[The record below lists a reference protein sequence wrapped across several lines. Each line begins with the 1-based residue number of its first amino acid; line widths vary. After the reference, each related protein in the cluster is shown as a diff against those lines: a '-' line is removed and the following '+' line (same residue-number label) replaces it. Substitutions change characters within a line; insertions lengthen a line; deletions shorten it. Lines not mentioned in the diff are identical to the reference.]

1 LKVFTNKCSTKLKFK
16 KMKKLF
22 LLIPT
27 LFCFTSFAV
36 VRTVSNNPATLAQ
49 FSTIQAAI
57 DASATSG
64 DQIYVHG
71 SPNTYA
77 AFTITNKQITIIG
90 PGWAPDKTSALT
102 ANVAGCTFSG
112 ASTANTELQ
121 GLVFTTTIQ
130 ITDGNPDGL
139 RFIRNRFLGL
149 DININQG
156 GVTYQDY
163 LFEGNSF
170 DNATVNATSSSN
182 YTNFLFQN
190 NYFYENGTVRDGNLG
205 GQWLNCT
212 NVLFDHNLWFGPGS
226 STRNISSGSSFT
238 FLNFSNNIFV
248 RRNFNSRISS
258 STFTNNIT
266 FNCGDN
272 TPWIGNG
279 NNGPGNIPNT
289 DPQMV
294 DQASVNAGTNN
305 LLANYTI
312 AAGDA
317 NNGGSDDKDI
327 GLLFDAVGSLNW
339 ANSRN
344 SRLPRI
350 FSMSVITPT
359 VQAGGTVTVNVDARV
374 SN

>member
-1 LKVFTNKCSTKLKFK
+1 MFK
-16 KMKKLF
+16 KMKKLL

-49 FSTIQAAI
+49 FNTIQAAI
-57 DASATSG
+57 EASATSG

-71 SPNTYA
+71 SPNIYG
-77 AFTITNKQITIIG
+77 AFTLTNKQITIIG
-90 PGWAPDKTSALT
+90 PGWSPDKTSALT

-130 ITDGNPDGL
+130 ITDGHPDGL
-139 RFIRNRFLGL
+139 RFIRNRFIGH

-190 NYFYENGTVRDGNLG
+190 NYFYENATVRSGNLG
-205 GQWLNCT
+205 GQWSNST
-212 NVLFDHNLWFGPGS
+212 NVLFNHNLWFGPASGNRELIS
-226 STRNISSGSSFT
+226 GNINFANFT
-238 FLNFSNNIFV
+238 NNIFV
-248 RRNFNSRISS
+248 RRNFGSVNSC
-258 STFTNNIT
+258 TFTNNIT
-266 FNCGDN
+266 FNCGN
-272 TPWIGNG
+272 NAPWTING
-279 NNGPGNIPNT
+279 NTNVNNIENT

-305 LLANYTI
+305 LLANYSIST
-312 AAGDA
+312 GPA
-317 NNGGSDDKDI
+317 NNGGSDGKDI
-327 GLLFDAVGSLNW
+327 GLLFDTVGSLNW
-339 ANSRN
+339 TNSRN